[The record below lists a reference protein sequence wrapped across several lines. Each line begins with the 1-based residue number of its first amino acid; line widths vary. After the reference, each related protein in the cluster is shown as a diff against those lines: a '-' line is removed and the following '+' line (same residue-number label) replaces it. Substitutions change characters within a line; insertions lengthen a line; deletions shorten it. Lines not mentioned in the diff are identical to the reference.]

1 MTRVSVI
8 SASAP
13 SCFSQSVVLVRHC
26 AIVSQSISGP
36 LCKHAASSSFFLL
49 PNCYQSNQPL
59 SHLARIEKIAPTEKK
74 KCLFCLFFFSGEE
87 KFLVNTSRHHT
98 DGAGGSLSG
107 GLPVKGEECDTA
119 ELPPF
124 RYRHTREVMNVNV
137 LLLLSLT
144 KLIWHCS
151 SAAISTMS
159 SSDNN

>member
-1 MTRVSVI
+1 MLS
-8 SASAP
+8 
-13 SCFSQSVVLVRHC
+13 LVR
-26 AIVSQSISGP
+26 
-36 LCKHAASSSFFLL
+36 ASPALFVNTQLLLLFFLL

-74 KCLFCLFFFSGEE
+74 KMSFLPFFFSGEE

-107 GLPVKGEECDTA
+107 GVTGEGEECDTA